1 MGVPVNR
8 SATSTASNNNNDI
21 FDLFVVGFG
30 PAGLAVAVALHD
42 NPNAKHIKAH
52 FIEKQPQFGWHLGM
66 TIPGYKMQVSFLKD
80 LVTMRDPTSHFSFL
94 NYLKHRG
101 RLVAFSNLYT
111 FLPLREEYNDY
122 MSWAADH
129 FRDHV
134 TYSSE
139 AVSVEPY
146 FLQENNGTVEILKVT
161 AKDPTTGELTSY
173 LTRNLVISTGAQPKM
188 PDLFPADHPRV
199 KHSSQYLFTEIPAD
213 AKHIGVVG
221 AGQSGAEIFK
231 HIATRF
237 PQNETKL
244 LVKKSALRPAD
255 ISPFINELYNPDGVD
270 YYFNLPEE
278 RQLDILGEMKNTAVG
293 IVHEMTIADLFKHK
307 YEQIAMGK
315 PARHR
320 IVPNTN
326 IQSVKAD
333 DKGVTVRAKNRMT
346 QEDITYNFDVLFVA
360 VGYNRTTQVKLLE
373 PSFKDALFPLTIRR
387 DYSLVAN
394 DSKFKAGIYLQGM
407 CEGSHGIN
415 DAALSVMSLRGYEVV
430 ESVVKRL
437 AGQDWEPN
445 QKTNLVR
452 IGGDREDGLV
462 WGF

>member
-1 MGVPVNR
+1 
-8 SATSTASNNNNDI
+8 
-21 FDLFVVGFG
+21 
-30 PAGLAVAVALHD
+30 
-42 NPNAKHIKAH
+42 
-52 FIEKQPQFGWHLGM
+52 
-66 TIPGYKMQVSFLKD
+66 
-80 LVTMRDPTSHFSFL
+80 MRDPTSHFSFL

-307 YEQIAMGK
+307 YEQ
-315 PARHR
+315 
-320 IVPNTN
+320 N
-326 IQSVKAD
+326 
-333 DKGVTVRAKNRMT
+333 
-346 QEDITYNFDVLFVA
+346 
-360 VGYNRTTQVKLLE
+360 
-373 PSFKDALFPLTIRR
+373 ALFPLTIRR